1 MLHCETSHVTMWATF
16 MTITRWRWRPIA
28 FREKRSVKKYYW
40 ITDIT
45 PWKTCTFTCSRVVV
59 VYVVFVVDLFLFVED
74 FDSCSVIVSIK
85 LIKIRNR
92 TAITYV
98 TYVVHA
104 AQGRSERGCGGAS
117 PPPPPP
123 PNNMSQLAKSANYTH
138 TSIRISKTEK
148 VDKDY
153 VLWWQQLHNI

>member
-1 MLHCETSHVTMWATF
+1 M
-16 MTITRWRWRPIA
+16 
-28 FREKRSVKKYYW
+28 
-40 ITDIT
+40 
-45 PWKTCTFTCSRVVV
+45 V

-104 AQGRSERGCGGAS
+104 AQGRSERGCEGAS
-117 PPPPPP
+117 PPP

-153 VLWWQQLHNI
+153 VL

>member
-40 ITDIT
+40 ITDNT

-117 PPPPPP
+117 PPPPIIWASWRNRQIIPIRP
-123 PNNMSQLAKSANYTH
+123 YESVKLKKWIKTMYYDDNNCIIYNFK
-138 TSIRISKTEK
+138 
-148 VDKDY
+148 
-153 VLWWQQLHNI
+153 